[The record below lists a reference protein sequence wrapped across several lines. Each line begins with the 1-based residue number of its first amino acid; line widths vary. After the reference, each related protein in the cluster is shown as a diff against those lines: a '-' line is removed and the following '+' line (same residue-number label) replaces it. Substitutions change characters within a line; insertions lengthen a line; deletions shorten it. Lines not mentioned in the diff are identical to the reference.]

1 MPRRPMGL
9 CRRDIVLSCKP
20 CLDRIAISQNS
31 RSGCDG
37 GFPVMSSIEAESS
50 ALPVVIVGAG
60 LAGLTVALHLAEHR
74 PVVVLAKRGLDEA
87 ATAWAQG
94 GIVGVLGTDDSIESH
109 VRDTQDAGAGL
120 VDEHTA
126 RFIAQHSADVIAWL
140 VERGVPFSP
149 DPEGPLGLHL
159 TREGGH
165 AVRRIAHAADATGK
179 AIHDVLLDEVGRH
192 PNIRLLERWMAL
204 DVITSRHLKRDEPAR
219 CYGIYALDIDA
230 QRVETLPASAVVMAT
245 GGAGKVYRYTTNPET
260 STGDG
265 IAMAWRAGCRVGNM
279 EFIQFHPTCLYH
291 PQERSFLITEAL
303 RGEGGR
309 LLLPDG
315 TRFMPEHDERGELAP
330 RDIVARAIDFE
341 MKKHG
346 VDYVLLDATH
356 LGEAFLK
363 EHFPTIHARCLQ
375 LGIDI
380 ARQPIPV
387 VPAAHYTCGGVVTD
401 LLGRTD
407 LPGLYAVGETTYTG
421 LHGANRL
428 ASNSLLECVVF
439 GRTCAEDILSRRTGP
454 HPVLP
459 AWDESKVENA
469 DEQVVIAHNWDEL
482 RLLMWNYVGIVRTTK
497 RLERALH
504 RILLLRSEIQD
515 YYANFRVSRDLLE
528 LRNLV
533 DCAELIVRSA
543 LMRHESR
550 GLHYSR
556 DFPQT
561 LPVSFPTVL
570 VRPAASASQGGGRA
584 IEGKAPDVL
593 SGWGN

>member
-1 MPRRPMGL
+1 MNPDPASGRRP
-9 CRRDIVLSCKP
+9 V
-20 CLDRIAISQNS
+20 
-31 RSGCDG
+31 
-37 GFPVMSSIEAESS
+37 
-50 ALPVVIVGAG
+50 VVIGAG
-60 LAGLTVALHLAEHR
+60 LAGLAVALHLADHV
-74 PVVVLAKRGLDEA
+74 PVIVLAKRQLDEG

-94 GIVGVLGTDDSIESH
+94 GIVGVLGSDDSIESH
-109 VRDTQDAGAGL
+109 VHDTLDAGAGL

-126 RFIAQHSADVIAWL
+126 RFIAERSADAVRWL
-140 VERGVPFSP
+140 VDSGVPFSE
-149 DPEGPLGLHL
+149 DPHGPLGLHL

-165 AVRRIAHAADATGK
+165 AVRRIAHAADATGR
-179 AIHDVLLDEVGRH
+179 AIHNALLDRARAHPGITLRERCMAVDLITHRH
-192 PNIRLLERWMAL
+192 VRRAARAPGHEGERA
-204 DVITSRHLKRDEPAR
+204 DDDPTAR
-219 CYGIYALDIDA
+219 RCWGVYALDIDRR
-230 QRVETLPASAVVMAT
+230 RVETLEASAVVLAT
-245 GGAGKVYRYTTNPET
+245 GGVGKVYRYTSNPDT
-260 STGDG
+260 ATGDG

-303 RGEGGR
+303 RGEGAQLR
-309 LLLPDG
+309 LPGNGAGDPGGGQLG
-315 TRFMPEHDERGELAP
+315 ARFMPAHDERGELAP

-346 VDYVLLDATH
+346 LDHVWLDTTPIVREK
-356 LGEAFLK
+356 GEEFLK
-363 EHFPTIHARCLQ
+363 SHFPTVYARCLA

-380 ARQPIPV
+380 VRQPIPV

-401 LLGRTD
+401 LEGRTD

-428 ASNSLLECVVF
+428 ASNSLLECVVL
-439 GRTCAEDILSRRTGP
+439 GRSCAQAILASPTVP
-454 HPVLP
+454 APALP
-459 AWDESKVENA
+459 PWDESQVEDA

-504 RILLLRSEIQD
+504 RIKLLRDEIDD
-515 YYANFRVSRDLLE
+515 YYANFRVTRDLLE

-533 DCAELIVRSA
+533 ECAELIVQSA
-543 LMRHESR
+543 LHRHESR

-556 DFPQT
+556 DFPQS

-570 VRPAASASQGGGRA
+570 TRPARSR
-584 IEGKAPDVL
+584 EG
-593 SGWGN
+593 

>member
-1 MPRRPMGL
+1 MINKRTPAAPT
-9 CRRDIVLSCKP
+9 P
-20 CLDRIAISQNS
+20 PA
-31 RSGCDG
+31 
-37 GFPVMSSIEAESS
+37 
-50 ALPVVIVGAG
+50 PVVVVGAG
-60 LAGLTVALHLAEHR
+60 LGGLAVALHLAQR
-74 PVVVLAKRGLDEA
+74 LPVVVLAKRELNEG

-94 GIVGVLGTDDSIESH
+94 GIVGVLGSDDSIDSH
-109 VRDTQDAGAGL
+109 VQDTQDAGAGI

-126 RFIAQHSADVIAWL
+126 RFIAEQSERAIRWL
-140 VERGVPFSP
+140 VEAGVPFSP
-149 DPEGPLGLHL
+149 DADGPLGLHL

-179 AIHDVLLDEVGRH
+179 AIHDTLLQRAREH
-192 PNIRLLERWMAL
+192 PNITLRERWMAV
-204 DVITSRHLKRDEPAR
+204 DVITSRHLKRQEAPR
-219 CYGIYALDIDA
+219 CYGVYALNMD
-230 QRVETLPASAVVMAT
+230 QGHVETLPASAVVLAT
-245 GGAGKVYRYTTNPET
+245 GGVGKVYRYTSNPDT
-260 STGDG
+260 ATGDG

-303 RGEGGR
+303 RGEGAY
-309 LLLPDG
+309 LTLPNTAAPDGVG
-315 TRFMPEHDERGELAP
+315 TRFMAAHDERLELAP

-346 VDYVLLDATH
+346 LDHVWLDARH

-363 EHFPTIHARCLQ
+363 EHFPTIHARCLS
-375 LGIDI
+375 LGINI
-380 ARQPIPV
+380 ATQPIPV

-401 LLGRTD
+401 LDGRTD

-428 ASNSLLECVVF
+428 ASNSLLECVVL
-439 GRTCAEDILSRRTGP
+439 GRTCAERILAEDAPSPGP
-454 HPVLP
+454 LP
-459 AWDESKVENA
+459 AWDESQVEDA

-504 RILLLRSEIQD
+504 RIKLLRQETLE
-515 YYANFRVSRDLLE
+515 YYANFRVNRDLLE

-533 DCAELIVRSA
+533 MCAELIVRSA
-543 LMRHESR
+543 LRRHESR

-556 DFPQT
+556 DFPHA

-570 VRPAASASQGGGRA
+570 TRRARSQDIDA
-584 IEGKAPDVL
+584 
-593 SGWGN
+593 